1 MRARHDQSVAV
12 ALPFD
17 RTFRCQFA
25 ASRCQPNI
33 DRGGRSTASSLSIVA
48 MVFWVMNMTPKVG
61 SKRGS
66 LIQVVAFASCH
77 APQPPANGNSLL
89 HARGQRGDTPRTSG
103 GPSSP
108 RSFNIPSSVRPS
120 AGGNRYPLSSS
131 QTSSIA
137 DADATDG
144 ADDRGNIKEAFAEMK
159 WVSDTKNP
167 SIRTAAEG

>member
-1 MRARHDQSVAV
+1 MRATINQSV

-33 DRGGRSTASSLSIVA
+33 DREGRSTASSLSIDA
-48 MVFWVMNMTPKVG
+48 MVFWIMNMTPKVG

-66 LIQVVAFASCH
+66 LIQVVAFASCP

-108 RSFNIPSSVRPS
+108 RSFNIPSSVASVRR
-120 AGGNRYPLSSS
+120 G
-131 QTSSIA
+131 QSISTFVVA
-137 DADATDG
+137 DFVDC
-144 ADDRGNIKEAFAEMK
+144 RRRRHRR
-159 WVSDTKNP
+159 S
-167 SIRTAAEG
+167 